1 MGSKYA
7 SIIWLIFVLYANI
20 INKVSLS
27 LYLQL
32 NFR

>member
-7 SIIWLIFVLYANI
+7 SGITWIFVLYANI
-20 INKVSLS
+20 VNKVSLS